1 MRTRSALPAQQNSKA
16 AKQLSL
22 GHALGAADSSN
33 ATQRCLEAA
42 ERLTANACEMKLVR
56 LEECAVVSLHG
67 HCGSTHFRI
76 PVVQSGG
83 KK

>member
-1 MRTRSALPAQQNSKA
+1 V
-16 AKQLSL
+16 
-22 GHALGAADSSN
+22 N